1 MFTLRLSKPAPRR
14 YGCMR
19 CGAGFDELISCIKV
33 IGETRPY
40 KFFHVDDENV
50 SIHNP
55 PDVGW
60 VEERNPT

>member
-1 MFTLRLSKPAPRR
+1 
-14 YGCMR
+14 MR